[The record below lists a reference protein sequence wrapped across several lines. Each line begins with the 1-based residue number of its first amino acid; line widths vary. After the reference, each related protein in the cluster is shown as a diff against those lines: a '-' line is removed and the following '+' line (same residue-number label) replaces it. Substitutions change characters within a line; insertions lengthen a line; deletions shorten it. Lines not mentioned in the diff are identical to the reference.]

1 MDAKNYTAHDSSH
14 FDALADQHEQRRV
27 AGLPTLSVLVGS
39 VASARRQW
47 RAWAVR
53 CKRSAVIVAEGMER
67 EWYEAWLRQLL
78 RERDVYLDAEQYVYR
93 RLPGMSSWTQ
103 GGLHDK
109 TPHELALL
117 FECAHLDDRAVT
129 PDGLCRWLLMR
140 RLSRQPLTVDELVRA
155 HTNVGEPSPGVRGAL
170 GQMLSLLDGGSH
182 PAPLVVSDYAN
193 TVCQEEDSVGA
204 RAKWLEKA
212 IPHLVQ
218 LITSV
223 PRWTVGLAIDESSWD
238 RYTSGTPE
246 SFAKAVVEQHVIH
259 VPCWSAN
266 RVRQVVTASLARAM
280 PELEP
285 VFVQV
290 ACAGASDA
298 LVARLIDAVRTGPG
312 CELGRNDVMG
322 GEVAARQPET
332 HSMEES
338 DPWKSLQE
346 RFLFELLEH
355 TSDLAGRFQLNASPG
370 FLFGTQLAEVD
381 LLCADLKIA
390 VEIDG
395 YYHFTGPD
403 SYRRD
408 RRKDVLLQQH
418 GFLVMRYLAEDIVP
432 RMGEIL
438 QSIRTAVQ
446 SRESQST
453 ILDGKEAGT

>member
-1 MDAKNYTAHDSSH
+1 
-14 FDALADQHEQRRV
+14 
-27 AGLPTLSVLVGS
+27 
-39 VASARRQW
+39 
-47 RAWAVR
+47 
-53 CKRSAVIVAEGMER
+53 
-67 EWYEAWLRQLL
+67 
-78 RERDVYLDAEQYVYR
+78 
-93 RLPGMSSWTQ
+93 
-103 GGLHDK
+103 
-109 TPHELALL
+109 
-117 FECAHLDDRAVT
+117 
-129 PDGLCRWLLMR
+129 
-140 RLSRQPLTVDELVRA
+140 
-155 HTNVGEPSPGVRGAL
+155 
-170 GQMLSLLDGGSH
+170 MLSLLDGGSH

-193 TVCQEEDSVGA
+193 TACQEEDSVGA

-408 RRKDVLLQQH
+408 RRGWRK
-418 GFLVMRYLAEDIVP
+418 
-432 RMGEIL
+432 
-438 QSIRTAVQ
+438 SC
-446 SRESQST
+446 SRFERLCSRASRSLRFWTERKRERERGKCVAIAQST
-453 ILDGKEAGT
+453 RAVYCVASAAGRKARRKVRPG